1 MNCQARYVSFATDV
15 NILYKQ
21 EKLPFTCKP
30 TGVAAQAGLIT
41 DIILW
46 KNSTLEWKQIVKIWL
61 NFNNGVL
68 VNEIEWINTDIR
80 DRANINNQKVT
91 PSNEAS
97 LRIEISPINVKC
109 SDSGEYKCSINGNSG
124 SVSFA
129 SESEPKTVKM
139 TGKQK
144 F

>member
-1 MNCQARYVSFATDV
+1 M

-21 EKLPFTCKP
+21 EKLPFTCNP
-30 TGVAAQAGLIT
+30 TGVAAQSGLIT

-46 KNSTLEWKQIVKIWL
+46 KNSTLGWKQIVKIWL
-61 NFNNGVL
+61 NSNNGVL

-80 DRANINNQKVT
+80 DRANINNKKVI
-91 PSNEAS
+91 PSSQAS
-97 LRIEISPINVKC
+97 LQIEITPTKVKC
-109 SDSGEYKCSINGNSG
+109 SDSGEYKCSLSGNSG
-124 SVSFA
+124 SVSLA
-129 SESEPKTVKM
+129 SESAAKTVKM

>member
-1 MNCQARYVSFATDV
+1 MNCQPYVSFATDM

-21 EKLPFTCKP
+21 EKLPFTCNP
-30 TGVAAQAGLIT
+30 TGVAAQEGLIA

-46 KNSTLEWKQIVKIWL
+46 KNSTLGWKQIVKIWL
-61 NFNNGVL
+61 NSDSAGL
-68 VNEIEWINTDIR
+68 INEIDWINTDIR
-80 DRANINNQKVT
+80 DRVVINNQKVQ
-91 PSNEAS
+91 PSNEAG
-97 LRIEISPINVKC
+97 LQIEINPIKVKC

-124 SVSFA
+124 IVVFA
-129 SESEPKTVKM
+129 SESAPKTVKM

>member
-1 MNCQARYVSFATDV
+1 MS
-15 NILYKQ
+15 
-21 EKLPFTCKP
+21 
-30 TGVAAQAGLIT
+30 VAAQTGLIT
-41 DIILW
+41 NIILW
-46 KNSTLEWKQIVKIWL
+46 KNSTFGWKQIVKIWL
-61 NFNNGVL
+61 NEKNGVL

-91 PSNEAS
+91 PSNDAG
-97 LRIEISPINVKC
+97 LQIEISPINVKC
-109 SDSGEYKCSINGNSG
+109 SDSGEYKCSISGNSG

>member
-1 MNCQARYVSFATDV
+1 MNCQPYVSFATDM

-21 EKLPFTCKP
+21 EKLPFTCNP
-30 TGVAAQAGLIT
+30 TGVAAQTGLIT

-46 KNSTLEWKQIVKIWL
+46 KNSTSGWKQIVKIWL
-61 NFNNGVL
+61 NSNSDGL

-80 DRANINNQKVT
+80 DRVVINNQKVN
-91 PSNEAS
+91 PSNEAG
-97 LRIEISPINVKC
+97 LQIEINPINVKC
-109 SDSGEYKCSINGNSG
+109 SDSGEYKCSISGNSG
-124 SVSFA
+124 SVSFD
-129 SESEPKTVKM
+129 SESAPKTVKM

>member
-1 MNCQARYVSFATDV
+1 MNCQPYVSFATDMD
-15 NILYKQ
+15 ILYKQ
-21 EKLPFTCKP
+21 EKLPFTCNP
-30 TGVAAQAGLIT
+30 TGVAAQTGLIT

-46 KNSTLEWKQIVKIWL
+46 KNSTFGWKQIVKIWL
-61 NFNNGVL
+61 NSNNGVL

-80 DRANINNQKVT
+80 DRADINNQKVN
-91 PSNEAS
+91 PSNEAG
-97 LRIEISPINVKC
+97 LQIEISPFNVKC
-109 SDSGEYKCSINGNSG
+109 SDSGEYKCSISGNSG

-129 SESEPKTVKM
+129 SESAPTTVKM